1 MLPNCN
7 DVTVADKIL
16 KNSHLIQV
24 HNGSDYSTNEVY
36 LMMTLLKINE
46 GSLTSVLSGS
56 DKNETLGTHQP
67 PSIYRLADVTQRSQE

>member
-16 KNSHLIQV
+16 KNLHLIQV
-24 HNGSDYSTNEVY
+24 HNSSDYSTNEVY

-46 GSLTSVLSGS
+46 GSLTSVLSWS